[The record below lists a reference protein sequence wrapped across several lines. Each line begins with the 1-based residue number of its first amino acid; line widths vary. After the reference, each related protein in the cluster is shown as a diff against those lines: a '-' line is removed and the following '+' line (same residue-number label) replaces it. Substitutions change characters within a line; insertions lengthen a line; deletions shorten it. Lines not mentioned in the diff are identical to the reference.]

1 MTLRTITFD
10 DSTHKLVP
18 REPTEDQL
26 LIMHE
31 RNYDMRNCAWFDK
44 WLTIYKTGIEA
55 SPEYCDK
62 SLYQEPDSQIAK
74 QAERYEK
81 VRKLNAH
88 QFNEL
93 YWKNIH
99 EGINFDFLVDELEKD
114 E

>member
-31 RNYDMRNCAWFDK
+31 RNYDMRNCAWYDK
-44 WLTIYKTGIEA
+44 WLTIYKAGIA
-55 SPEYCDK
+55 AAPE
-62 SLYQEPDSQIAK
+62 YQEPAQDIK
-74 QAERYEK
+74 
-81 VRKLNAH
+81 
-88 QFNEL
+88 
-93 YWKNIH
+93 
-99 EGINFDFLVDELEKD
+99 KD